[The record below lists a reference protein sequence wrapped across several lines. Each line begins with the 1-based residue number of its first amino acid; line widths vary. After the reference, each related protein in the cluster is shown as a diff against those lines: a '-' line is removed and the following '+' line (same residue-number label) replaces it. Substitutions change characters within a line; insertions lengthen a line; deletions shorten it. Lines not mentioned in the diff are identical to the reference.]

1 MSFPNDFL
9 WGAAAAAYQIEGAVD
24 TDGRGRSVW
33 DDYCDRPG
41 VVKNGDTGAVACDH
55 YHRFEEDVDIMRD
68 LELQAYRLSIAWPR
82 VLPTGEGIVNEAGI
96 DFYDRLID
104 KLLGAGIDPWITLF
118 HWDQPSALFQKGG
131 WLARDSAHW
140 FADYATLLAKRFGDR
155 VTNWITL
162 NEPQVY
168 IDHGH
173 ATAVHAP
180 GLTLSLREQLLAGH
194 NTMRAHGLAV
204 SALRAASPQ
213 ACRIGYTGVGCSVC
227 PMDDDPATIDA
238 ARRATNKVER
248 GNHFNNAWW
257 YDPICLGSYPEDG
270 LESFGADMPD
280 FPDSDLA
287 DMCQPID
294 FLGLNIYQGA
304 RLRMDAEGKPQFVE
318 PGVGSPRTDFDW
330 PVVPEALRWS
340 PFFVHER
347 YKLPIYITEN
357 GLASMD
363 WVSRDGKVHDANRI
377 DFTARYLEQLNLAI
391 QDGADVRGYFHWS
404 ILDNFE
410 WGAGFSK
417 RFGLVHVDYETLK
430 RTVKDSA
437 YWYREVIR
445 TNGAILQES
454 EVAVS

>member
-1 MSFPNDFL
+1 MSFPNEFL
-9 WGAAAAAYQIEGAVD
+9 WGAAAAAYQIEGAAD

-41 VVKNGDTGAVACDH
+41 AVNNGDTGAVACDH
-55 YHRFEEDVDIMRD
+55 YHRYEEDVDIMRD

-82 VLPTGEGIVNEAGI
+82 VLPTGEGVVNEAGI

-204 SALRAASPQ
+204 SALRAASRRVGSGGGR
-213 ACRIGYTGVGCSVC
+213 CRCAV
-227 PMDDDPATIDA
+227 ADA
-238 ARRATNKVER
+238 R
-248 GNHFNNAWW
+248 
-257 YDPICLGSYPEDG
+257 
-270 LESFGADMPD
+270 
-280 FPDSDLA
+280 
-287 DMCQPID
+287 
-294 FLGLNIYQGA
+294 GA
-304 RLRMDAEGKPQFVE
+304 R
-318 PGVGSPRTDFDW
+318 
-330 PVVPEALRWS
+330 
-340 PFFVHER
+340 
-347 YKLPIYITEN
+347 
-357 GLASMD
+357 
-363 WVSRDGKVHDANRI
+363 
-377 DFTARYLEQLNLAI
+377 
-391 QDGADVRGYFHWS
+391 
-404 ILDNFE
+404 
-410 WGAGFSK
+410 
-417 RFGLVHVDYETLK
+417 
-430 RTVKDSA
+430 
-437 YWYREVIR
+437 
-445 TNGAILQES
+445 
-454 EVAVS
+454 